1 MYPITVEDESRMKAQ
16 VNSMKAGMMALA
28 LALATT
34 TGCVLVVGGDGD
46 VRRADVEWDNS
57 RDTGVTSRS
66 IGTDGRLAR
75 EVGAR
80 ISVDTA
86 LSGQDVTVS
95 SSGDVVTLHGRV
107 TDITLLEHA
116 MRVAADVPGVARVVS
131 RLTVE
136 MEAG

>member
-1 MYPITVEDESRMKAQ
+1 MKT
-16 VNSMKAGMMALA
+16 GMASGSAAALA
-28 LALATT
+28 LTLVVAMTT
-34 TGCVLVVGGDGD
+34 ATGCVLVVGGERD
-46 VRRADVEWDNS
+46 VRRADVEWSSN
-57 RDTGVTSRS
+57 RDDGFTARS
-66 IGTDGRLAR
+66 IGADGRLAR

-80 ISVDTA
+80 ISVDSA
-86 LSGQDVTVS
+86 LSGQDITVS

-107 TDITLLEHA
+107 NDIALLEHV

>member
-1 MYPITVEDESRMKAQ
+1 MASGSA
-16 VNSMKAGMMALA
+16 AALA
-28 LALATT
+28 LTLVVAMTT
-34 TGCVLVVGGDGD
+34 ATGCVLVVGGERD
-46 VRRADVEWDNS
+46 VRRADVEWSSN
-57 RDTGVTSRS
+57 RDDGFTARS
-66 IGTDGRLAR
+66 IGADGRLAR

-80 ISVDTA
+80 ISVDSA
-86 LSGQDVTVS
+86 LSGQDITVS

-107 TDITLLEHA
+107 NDIALLEHV

>member
-1 MYPITVEDESRMKAQ
+1 MKT
-16 VNSMKAGMMALA
+16 GMASSSAAALA
-28 LALATT
+28 LTLAVAMTT
-34 TGCVLVVGGDGD
+34 ASGCVLVVGGERD
-46 VRRADVEWDNS
+46 VRRADVEWSSN
-57 RDTGVTSRS
+57 RDDGFTARS
-66 IGTDGRLAR
+66 IGANGRLAH

-80 ISVDTA
+80 ISVDSA
-86 LSGQDVTVS
+86 LAGQDITVS

-107 TDITLLEHA
+107 NDIALLEHV

>member
-1 MYPITVEDESRMKAQ
+1 MKT
-16 VNSMKAGMMALA
+16 GMASSSAAARALT
-28 LALATT
+28 LAVAMTT
-34 TGCVLVVGGDGD
+34 ASGCVLVVGGERD
-46 VRRADVEWDNS
+46 VRRADVEWSSN
-57 RDTGVTSRS
+57 RDDGFTARS
-66 IGTDGRLAR
+66 IGANGRLAH

-80 ISVDTA
+80 ISVDSA
-86 LSGQDVTVS
+86 LAGQDITVS

-107 TDITLLEHA
+107 NDIALLEHV

>member
-1 MYPITVEDESRMKAQ
+1 MKAA
-16 VNSMKAGMMALA
+16 VSSRTAGALA
-28 LALATT
+28 LTLAMVMTT
-34 TGCVLVVGGDGD
+34 ATGCVLVVGGERD
-46 VRRADVEWDNS
+46 VQRADVEWSSDRN
-57 RDTGVTSRS
+57 DGFTARS
-66 IGTDGRLAR
+66 IGANGRLAR

-86 LSGQDVTVS
+86 LAGQDITVS

-107 TDITLLEHA
+107 NDLALLEHA
-116 MRVAADVPGVARVVS
+116 MRVAVDVPGVARVVS

>member
-1 MYPITVEDESRMKAQ
+1 MKT
-16 VNSMKAGMMALA
+16 GMASSSAAALA
-28 LALATT
+28 LTLAVAMTT
-34 TGCVLVVGGDGD
+34 ASGCVLVVGGERD
-46 VRRADVEWDNS
+46 VRRADVEWSSN
-57 RDTGVTSRS
+57 RDDGFTARS
-66 IGTDGRLAR
+66 IGANGRLAR

-80 ISVDTA
+80 ISVDSA
-86 LSGQDVTVS
+86 LAGQDITVS

-107 TDITLLEHA
+107 NDIALLEHV

>member
-1 MYPITVEDESRMKAQ
+1 MKVQ
-16 VNSMKAGMMALA
+16 VKPSKAGTLALA

-46 VRRADVEWDNS
+46 VRRADVEWDNT
-57 RDTGVTSRS
+57 RDAGVTTRS
-66 IGTDGRLAR
+66 IGADGRLAR

-86 LSGQDVTVS
+86 LSGQDITVAS
-95 SSGDVVTLHGRV
+95 NGDVVTLHGRV
-107 TDITLLEHA
+107 SDVTLLEHA

-136 MEAG
+136 MEAD

>member
-1 MYPITVEDESRMKAQ
+1 MKT
-16 VNSMKAGMMALA
+16 GMASISAAAMALT
-28 LALATT
+28 LAVAMTT
-34 TGCVLVVGGDGD
+34 ASGCVLVVGGERD
-46 VRRADVEWDNS
+46 VRRADVEWSSNREDGF
-57 RDTGVTSRS
+57 TARS
-66 IGTDGRLAR
+66 IGANGRLAR

-80 ISVDTA
+80 ISVDSA
-86 LSGQDVTVS
+86 LAGQDITVS

-107 TDITLLEHA
+107 NDIALLEHA